1 MQEQPREQTGLE
13 MPRNSAWQAPLC
25 QGKQAR
31 RGRGAT
37 RFVERLSRHCCRRL
51 RYSLSDLIG
60 LGRFRCAAGSRI
72 DPFGRRRHF
81 GTSGPVS
88 AFLPLQAVRP
98 LGGRVVAHLVLFAF
112 LFAELR
118 STSRRF
124 GLGGGRR
131 CGSRNAKQA
140 EHCQRGNADTNQAP
154 VLRHSAPPSHP
165 TAPQQSTVRR
175 RARRRNPRND
185 GSTHGFSLGEDR
197 DE

>member
-1 MQEQPREQTGLE
+1 

-51 RYSLSDLIG
+51 RYSLSASDRSWAVSLCRRFQDRPVWAAAPLWHKRPG
-60 LGRFRCAAGSRI
+60 LCISPFAGSSTARWACRCPCSPFRI
-72 DPFGRRRHF
+72 SLCRVALHQSAIWARRR
-81 GTSGPVS
+81 P
-88 AFLPLQAVRP
+88 AL
-98 LGGRVVAHLVLFAF
+98 RVPQCQ
-112 LFAELR
+112 
-118 STSRRF
+118 TSRALPTRQ
-124 GLGGGRR
+124 
-131 CGSRNAKQA
+131 C
-140 EHCQRGNADTNQAP
+140 DTNQAP